1 MTPEEYIK
9 AYTRGCSNELVGGG
23 YHEWLTP
30 ENALAAVEL
39 AREGVKEPA
48 SEDLEEE
55 IKRFYNF
62 KDDAQI
68 TNNFNGLMKFAKH
81 ITQWHSERI
90 VVNKILDSRIDNKDF
105 EREVEQTIKA
115 QDLLNMLPHTLIKY
129 TAQHFIN
136 WQRKQMQL
144 TWQDIQR
151 IDKIAEQMVDEDED
165 GRLLTMSEE
174 DYYKEVLARY
184 VKQSEKP

>member
-9 AYTRGCSNELVGGG
+9 AYTRGCSNELVYGG

-39 AREGVKEPA
+39 AREEK
-48 SEDLEEE
+48 
-55 IKRFYNF
+55 
-62 KDDAQI
+62 
-68 TNNFNGLMKFAKH
+68 
-81 ITQWHSERI
+81 
-90 VVNKILDSRIDNKDF
+90 
-105 EREVEQTIKA
+105 
-115 QDLLNMLPHTLIKY
+115 
-129 TAQHFIN
+129 
-136 WQRKQMQL
+136 QL

-151 IDKIAEQMVDEDED
+151 IVKVADQMVDEDED